1 MTKAEL
7 IERVYGGKHL
17 PRELTKKTV
26 AQIVDAVFTEMG
38 DYFIRTRV
46 SRNQGARLTYPGFGT
61 FSKRR
66 RPPRMVRNPQ
76 TGDPITI
83 PPQETITFSPGQEL
97 RSLLN
102 RNGKRQRRRFADGA
116 AAVKTGR
123 ALVAAPPRYTKRC
136 SIPAWSWPTCT
147 STSAPPSRRTS
158 SGRSRTTRASSCR
171 CRPTG
176 SSATWSPPSPR
187 RCRRWRITSR
197 SCTTG
202 RRRFSRRRPRS
213 SGRSTRSSARSSGPA
228 ACR

>member
-76 TGDPITI
+76 HGRSDHDPAAGDDHV
-83 PPQETITFSPGQEL
+83 L
-97 RSLLN
+97 ARSGAALAAQPE
-102 RNGKRQRRRFADGA
+102 RQARSTTRRRA
-116 AAVKTGR
+116 AAKT
-123 ALVAAPPRYTKRC
+123 A
-136 SIPAWSWPTCT
+136 
-147 STSAPPSRRTS
+147 SR
-158 SGRSRTTRASSCR
+158 
-171 CRPTG
+171 
-176 SSATWSPPSPR
+176 
-187 RCRRWRITSR
+187 
-197 SCTTG
+197 
-202 RRRFSRRRPRS
+202 
-213 SGRSTRSSARSSGPA
+213 
-228 ACR
+228 

>member
-1 MTKAEL
+1 MISNPYSGDPPEEASRARTETAHMTKAEL

-66 RPPRMVRNPQ
+66 RPPRMVRNPR

-83 PPQETITFSPGQEL
+83 PQQETITFSPGQEL

-102 RNGKRQRRRFADGA
+102 RNGKPINA
-116 AAVKTGR
+116 T
-123 ALVAAPPRYTKRC
+123 VAIAK
-136 SIPAWSWPTCT
+136 
-147 STSAPPSRRTS
+147 TSAR
-158 SGRSRTTRASSCR
+158 
-171 CRPTG
+171 
-176 SSATWSPPSPR
+176 
-187 RCRRWRITSR
+187 
-197 SCTTG
+197 
-202 RRRFSRRRPRS
+202 
-213 SGRSTRSSARSSGPA
+213 
-228 ACR
+228 

>member
-66 RPPRMVRNPQ
+66 RPPRMVRNPR

-83 PPQETITFSPGQEL
+83 PQQETITFSPG
-97 RSLLN
+97 S
-102 RNGKRQRRRFADGA
+102 GA
-116 AAVKTGR
+116 ALAAQPER
-123 ALVAAPPRYTKRC
+123 QAAPPRRR
-136 SIPAWSWPTCT
+136 A
-147 STSAPPSRRTS
+147 SRRQDR
-158 SGRSRTTRASSCR
+158 GALARAPR
-171 CRPTG
+171 
-176 SSATWSPPSPR
+176 ATLSD
-187 RCRRWRITSR
+187 
-197 SCTTG
+197 
-202 RRRFSRRRPRS
+202 
-213 SGRSTRSSARSSGPA
+213 ARSQPGA
-228 ACR
+228 G